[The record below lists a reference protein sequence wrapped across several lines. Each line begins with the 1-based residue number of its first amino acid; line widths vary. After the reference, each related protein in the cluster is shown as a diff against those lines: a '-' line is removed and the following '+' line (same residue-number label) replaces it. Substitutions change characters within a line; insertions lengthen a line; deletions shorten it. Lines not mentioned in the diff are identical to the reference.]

1 MSAAP
6 SSYSRTAITLH
17 WLIALLLIGNFVGG
31 LLLEDLFNATDPA
44 TRKLGF
50 TVVQLHKSFG
60 LTILLLSLLRL
71 GVRLVAGAPP
81 LPDHMTPMERLL
93 SKLTHWGFY
102 AVMILV
108 PLTGWLMVS
117 ASPLGFPTVWF
128 GLFEWPNLPVGT
140 SKALSGAA
148 GEAHEVGGA
157 AELLQAGIVLEERLE
172 GDRGGRGD
180 GPAHD
185 GDACGCHGGG
195 GPGGGRHRAPCGR

>member
-148 GEAHEVGGA
+148 GEAHEIMAFLGA
-157 AELLQAGIVLEERLE
+157 GLFVLHVAGALKHQYFDRDDVLSRMLPHLRK
-172 GDRGGRGD
+172 GS
-180 GPAHD
+180 
-185 GDACGCHGGG
+185 
-195 GPGGGRHRAPCGR
+195 